1 LPPDNNEP
9 QRVAGAVAAMR
20 LAYAVITSVTRDD
33 LPDGGAWV
41 FADTISAIR
50 SVDPRCRVEVLIPD
64 FQGAAAALDRVL
76 AAAPDVLNH
85 NMETV
90 PSLYG
95 SVRPRADYRRSLQVL
110 ARAKQRGFTTK
121 SGLMLGLGEDQDELR
136 ETMGHLRDAGC
147 DILTLGQY
155 LQPRKDLHPVKR
167 FYHPDEFRLFA
178 DEGLNMGF
186 SVVQAGPL
194 VRSSYRAETTRAQ
207 K

>member
-76 AAAPDVLNH
+76 AAVPDVLNH

-90 PSLYG
+90 PSLY
-95 SVRPRADYRRSLQVL
+95 VRCAPGPTIGGPCRCLRAPSSAALRRSP
-110 ARAKQRGFTTK
+110 A
-121 SGLMLGLGEDQDELR
+121 
-136 ETMGHLRDAGC
+136 
-147 DILTLGQY
+147 
-155 LQPRKDLHPVKR
+155 
-167 FYHPDEFRLFA
+167 
-178 DEGLNMGF
+178 
-186 SVVQAGPL
+186 
-194 VRSSYRAETTRAQ
+194 
-207 K
+207 